1 MGNGVL
7 SRSVKALRKGVAMK
21 QQTPVGEQEES
32 MLAGKRQV
40 ILGFIVLLLLLAL
53 SGALI
58 YFILVTLWPPIS
70 AFFASLSSLDS
81 AIIVAL
87 ITGAV
92 SALSFFGN
100 SVVNSVAKKREYL
113 RVHREEPYM
122 RLISLVY
129 DFQAAAS
136 KGAGMADDE
145 LEKILM
151 QFNKELTLW
160 GSSKAIQ
167 AWGNWRRCS
176 SSGSVDPLQNLFGM
190 EKVMVQLR
198 KDMGMRRGIRKGDL
212 LRLMVSD
219 IDSFLK

>member
-40 ILGFIVLLLLLAL
+40 ILRFIVLLLLLAL

-136 KGAGMADDE
+136 KRAGMADDE

>member
-7 SRSVKALRKGVAMK
+7 SRSVKALQKGLAVK

-32 MLAGKRQV
+32 MLAGKKQV
-40 ILGFIVLLLLLAL
+40 ILGFFVLLLLLAL
-53 SGALI
+53 AGALI

-100 SVVNSVAKKREYL
+100 SVVNSVTKKREYL
-113 RVHREEPYM
+113 RVYREEPYM

-129 DFQAAAS
+129 DFQATAS
-136 KGAGMADDE
+136 KGVGMADDE
-145 LEKILM
+145 LEKILT

-160 GSSKAIQ
+160 VSSKAIQ
-167 AWGNWRRCS
+167 AWGNWRRGS

-198 KDMGMRRGIRKGDL
+198 KDMGMRRGLRKGDL

>member
-1 MGNGVL
+1 MAV
-7 SRSVKALRKGVAMK
+7 K
-21 QQTPVGEQEES
+21 QQTPVGGQEES

-40 ILGFIVLLLLLAL
+40 ILGFILLLLLLAL
-53 SGALI
+53 GGALI

-100 SVVNSVAKKREYL
+100 SVVNSVTKKREYL

-160 GSSKAIQ
+160 GSSKAIR
-167 AWGNWRRCS
+167 AWGNWRTAS
-176 SSGSVDPLQNLFGM
+176 SNSSGDPLQNLFGM

-198 KDMGMRRGIRKGDL
+198 KDMGMKRGLRKGDL
-212 LRLMVSD
+212 LRLMVND
-219 IDSFLK
+219 IDSVLN

>member
-1 MGNGVL
+1 MAV
-7 SRSVKALRKGVAMK
+7 K
-21 QQTPVGEQEES
+21 QQTPVGDQEES

-53 SGALI
+53 GGALI

-70 AFFASLSSLDS
+70 AFFTSLSSLDS

-100 SVVNSVAKKREYL
+100 SVVNSVTKKREYL

-198 KDMGMRRGIRKGDL
+198 KDMGMRRGLRKGDL

>member
-1 MGNGVL
+1 MGNVVL
-7 SRSVKALRKGVAMK
+7 SRSVKALRKGVAVK
-21 QQTPVGEQEES
+21 QQTPVSEQEES
-32 MLAGKRQV
+32 MLAGKGQV
-40 ILGFIVLLLLLAL
+40 ILGFIVLIFSLAFG
-53 SGALI
+53 GALI

-113 RVHREEPYM
+113 RAHREEPYM

-198 KDMGMRRGIRKGDL
+198 KDMGMRRGLRKGDL

>member
-122 RLISLVY
+122 RLISLDY

-151 QFNKELTLW
+151 QFNKELTPW

>member
-58 YFILVTLWPPIS
+58 YFILVTLWPPTS

-190 EKVMVQLR
+190 EKVMIQLR